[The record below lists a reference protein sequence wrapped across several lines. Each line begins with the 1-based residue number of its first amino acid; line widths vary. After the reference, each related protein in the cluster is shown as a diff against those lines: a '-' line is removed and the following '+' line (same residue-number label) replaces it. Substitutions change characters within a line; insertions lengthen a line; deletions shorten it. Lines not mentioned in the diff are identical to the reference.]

1 MWIVAKI
8 KSKEINIFMEN
19 LRNKTC
25 NKIQFYYPKISFN
38 ETNTNKKNSKY
49 QKAIIR
55 GYLFCFHPIFSSKD
69 IINNLRNL
77 KGLNYFLTNYNILDQ
92 KNILSFINYCK
103 KFENEKGFL
112 SPNFFDC
119 ILKDRGKFISGPFKN
134 LVFDIIKKNK
144 KNLRI
149 KIGNFATTVKRNSYL
164 FRPI

>member
-8 KSKEINIFMEN
+8 KSKEINSFMSN
-19 LRNKTC
+19 LREKTC
-25 NKIQFYYPKISFN
+25 KKLQFYNPKILL
-38 ETNTNKKNSKY
+38 EKEKCNKSKNYEKPV
-49 QKAIIR
+49 ID
-55 GYLFCFHPIFSSKD
+55 GYIFCFHPIFSSKD